1 MDEEQKEEEEEE
13 EEALPPPLPH
23 PPPFPLLLPLLTY
36 SSVHLNTY
44 LPIEV
49 MQLIHEVNAELSKLF
64 CLAEIERDIH
74 ILHCEGGGGRT
85 VIISRGILLH
95 LL

>member
-13 EEALPPPLPH
+13 EEALPPPLLH

-44 LPIEV
+44 LLFTIQHYKESS
-49 MQLIHEVNAELSKLF
+49 LRILSSFINKQSFL
-64 CLAEIERDIH
+64 
-74 ILHCEGGGGRT
+74 
-85 VIISRGILLH
+85 
-95 LL
+95 